1 MAEVASPVPVHR
13 VARFSLQCSKEAS
26 VTSLESPFKLG
37 PMDELVLPF
46 VPIENLFVY
55 RQPTSSSENELLP
68 IGRLRR
74 ALPYLLDHYP
84 HLTGRLQINPATH
97 APEIA
102 RLGTGAELHEAQC
115 NIRLDDLIPSDR
127 PSGRLLV
134 TDLPDCGA
142 ALTAPFDPSMDG
154 VCRDPIL
161 AIQHTRFA
169 CGGVVLGV
177 RLHHIVCDTSGFF
190 QLCRDIAEIYR
201 GLTSS
206 AHPSLK
212 RAPLIRSY
220 LRDIGV
226 LSPQERQN
234 ALDYKPT
241 AYYLGEPNEAIAAN
255 AEGSTD
261 VTLQR
266 TEMPSRPAITG
277 RVLRFSGNELLELKR
292 LATDPSGRDWVSTFE
307 AVSAYLYQTLY
318 RARIQLLISQGVC
331 PTEAREKLVRG
342 FWTSVNVRD
351 RSRLNLGQ
359 NYFPNAI
366 HPVYGVLSHE
376 LLADGELWMVTKALH
391 DLIRSVDVEQ
401 MEKTSR
407 WLAVQPDKHRI
418 RIGFTFADGNFTVSQ
433 WSGFKMYVGV
443 HFDVDGEG
451 DPVHPVLVSPPLTDI
466 SRVDALAIILSTD
479 ENLKLEADNHNVRP
493 SAVDVNLTLTTPL
506 WSILGKDER
515 FRQYYL

>member
-1 MAEVASPVPVHR
+1 
-13 VARFSLQCSKEAS
+13 
-26 VTSLESPFKLG
+26 
-37 PMDELVLPF
+37 MDELVLPF
-46 VPIENLFVY
+46 VPIESVFVY

-177 RLHHIVCDTSGFF
+177 RLHHIVCDASGFF

-241 AYYLGEPNEAIAAN
+241 AYYLGEL
-255 AEGSTD
+255 S
-261 VTLQR
+261 LQ
-266 TEMPSRPAITG
+266 TQ
-277 RVLRFSGNELLELKR
+277 
-292 LATDPSGRDWVSTFE
+292 RD
-307 AVSAYLYQTLY
+307 LQT
-318 RARIQLLISQGVC
+318 
-331 PTEAREKLVRG
+331 
-342 FWTSVNVRD
+342 
-351 RSRLNLGQ
+351 
-359 NYFPNAI
+359 
-366 HPVYGVLSHE
+366 
-376 LLADGELWMVTKALH
+376 
-391 DLIRSVDVEQ
+391 
-401 MEKTSR
+401 
-407 WLAVQPDKHRI
+407 
-418 RIGFTFADGNFTVSQ
+418 
-433 WSGFKMYVGV
+433 
-443 HFDVDGEG
+443 
-451 DPVHPVLVSPPLTDI
+451 
-466 SRVDALAIILSTD
+466 
-479 ENLKLEADNHNVRP
+479 
-493 SAVDVNLTLTTPL
+493 
-506 WSILGKDER
+506 
-515 FRQYYL
+515 

>member
-1 MAEVASPVPVHR
+1 
-13 VARFSLQCSKEAS
+13 
-26 VTSLESPFKLG
+26 
-37 PMDELVLPF
+37 
-46 VPIENLFVY
+46 
-55 RQPTSSSENELLP
+55 
-68 IGRLRR
+68 
-74 ALPYLLDHYP
+74 
-84 HLTGRLQINPATH
+84 
-97 APEIA
+97 
-102 RLGTGAELHEAQC
+102 
-115 NIRLDDLIPSDR
+115 
-127 PSGRLLV
+127 
-134 TDLPDCGA
+134 
-142 ALTAPFDPSMDG
+142 
-154 VCRDPIL
+154 
-161 AIQHTRFA
+161 
-169 CGGVVLGV
+169 
-177 RLHHIVCDTSGFF
+177 
-190 QLCRDIAEIYR
+190 
-201 GLTSS
+201 
-206 AHPSLK
+206 
-212 RAPLIRSY
+212 
-220 LRDIGV
+220 
-226 LSPQERQN
+226 
-234 ALDYKPT
+234 
-241 AYYLGEPNEAIAAN
+241 
-255 AEGSTD
+255 
-261 VTLQR
+261 
-266 TEMPSRPAITG
+266 MPSRPAITG
-277 RVLRFSGNELLELKR
+277 RVLRFSGNKLLELKR

-351 RSRLNLGQ
+351 RSHLNLGQ

-443 HFDVDGEG
+443 YFDVDGEG

-479 ENLKLEADNHNVRP
+479 EDLKLEADNHNVRP